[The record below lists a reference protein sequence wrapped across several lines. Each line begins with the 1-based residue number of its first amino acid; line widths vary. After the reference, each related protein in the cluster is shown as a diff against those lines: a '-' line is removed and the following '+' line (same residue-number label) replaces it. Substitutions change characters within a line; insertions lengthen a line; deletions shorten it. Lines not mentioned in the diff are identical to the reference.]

1 MMAAYPIRFGVKTDE
16 GFLVTMLFHFRII
29 LVSINACK
37 ASLETLPELSP
48 SWRDIVWC
56 LLDLCGSLW
65 LQCEEKERERARE
78 EESLYRFRTKTHQ
91 IAESEDT
98 IEEVQLRTLF
108 PSFEKHFANTEE
120 DFTNTEENEELS
132 SSYVNDPQQ
141 SPSAVDPQQYVQFTS
156 QEMDQICSLH
166 MGACGKWYGASCDTP
181 EVKPPPEEAY
191 YLARDVSRMAGSL
204 PGKAE

>member
-1 MMAAYPIRFGVKTDE
+1 MKVFVQLYDFP
-16 GFLVTMLFHFRII
+16 FRII
-29 LVSINACK
+29 LLCISACK
-37 ASLETLPELSP
+37 TSLKTLPELSP

-56 LLDLCGSLW
+56 LLELCGSLW

-78 EESLYRFRTKTHQ
+78 EESLYRFKTKTHQ

-108 PSFEKHFANTEE
+108 PSFEKDFADTV
-120 DFTNTEENEELS
+120 ENEELS
-132 SSYVNDPQQ
+132 SIYVDNPQQ
-141 SPSAVDPQQYVQFTS
+141 CYVQFTP
-156 QEMDQICSLH
+156 QEMEQICSLH
-166 MGACGKWYGASCDTP
+166 MWACGKWYGASYDSP
-181 EVKPPPEEAY
+181 EVKPPLQEAY